1 MSAPESAAKPLLIIS
16 AIYFVISVLIPCAFA
31 IFSLHPVALT
41 AEPISV
47 PKNQYIIAITA
58 AIAMT
63 HEIIVRTFLSSI
75 TLSENSF
82 ANIPL
87 YVEADGETETFG
99 FSRKM
104 CIFIE

>member
-1 MSAPESAAKPLLIIS
+1 MAVKSNLTTMVVCLTVVSLVCSALLGGM
-16 AIYFVISVLIPCAFA
+16 Y
-31 IFSLHPVALT
+31 ALT

-87 YVEADGETETFG
+87 YVEADDGTETFG
-99 FSRKM
+99 FSRRM
-104 CIFIE
+104 CMFIE